1 MQNVPEIVRRRLK
14 AATPSADHSSGSYL
28 SGHHP
33 DANALTAFAERS
45 LGQGERVLVLEHLG
59 RCSDCRDIVA
69 LALPAMEPVATALR
83 PAATGWLTWPA
94 LRWGFVA
101 AGIVAIA
108 ALGVVEYQPRPAT
121 TASSARA
128 RVEVAGRES
137 SPAKDPS
144 LASPVYSARTKKA
157 ANIAAPAP
165 YALTDAAGAT
175 DATLSEKKSRLWAK
189 QPPATV
195 PRPQTGSRHGMVVGG
210 PRGGPLTNGPGM
222 PNQWQQQNAVQN
234 QAAAA
239 TPSSPF
245 AQPQAAGNL
254 SANMHVPAVAETVEV
269 ESQSSQLATQS
280 QTLDASPIDAR
291 QATAQP
297 AAPAQLGE
305 DYAMA
310 RIGKAKPAGAASGAT
325 SGAVASRVA
334 TPAVPQATG
343 GLVLASSGPVP
354 RWTINSTGGLERSLD
369 QGTTWQV
376 VNVNANPMYFTAA
389 TSEQVPGS
397 TSRTK
402 VQKDAFPVFRAVAAS
417 GIDVW
422 AGGTGGALYHSQDA
436 GDHWTRVVPTSSRAI
451 LTGDIISLEFSDME
465 HGKVS
470 TSNAEVWTT
479 TDNGQTWQKQ

>member
-45 LGQGERVLVLEHLG
+45 LGQGERALVLEHLG

-144 LASPVYSARTKKA
+144 LASPVDSARTKKA

-195 PRPQTGSRHGMVVGG
+195 PQPQTGSRHGMVVGG
-210 PRGGPLTNGPGM
+210 PRGGPLNGPGM
-222 PNQWQQQNAVQN
+222 PHQWQQQNAVQN

-239 TPSSPF
+239 APASAF
-245 AQPQAAGNL
+245 AKQQDADNL
-254 SANMHVPAVAETVEV
+254 SANMRLPAVPETVAV
-269 ESQSSQLATQS
+269 ESQSSQLDTQA
-280 QTLDASPIDAR
+280 QTLGRSQIDAR
-291 QATAQP
+291 QATARP
-297 AAPAQLGE
+297 AASEQSGE
-305 DYAMA
+305 DYAVA
-310 RIGKAKPAGAASGAT
+310 RVGKAKPAEAAPDANSGV
-325 SGAVASRVA
+325 VANRVA
-334 TPAVPQATG
+334 APAVPQATG
-343 GLVLASSGPVP
+343 GAVLASSAPVP

-376 VNVNANPMYFTAA
+376 INVNANPVYFTAT
-389 TSEQVPGS
+389 TSVQIPGS

-402 VQKDAFPVFRAVAAS
+402 VQKDASPVFRAVAAS
-417 GIDVW
+417 GVEVW
-422 AGGTGGALYHSQDA
+422 AGGAEGALYHSQDA
-436 GDHWTRVVPTSSRAI
+436 GDHWTRVLPTSSRAI

>member
-28 SGHHP
+28 FGHHP

-310 RIGKAKPAGAASGAT
+310 RVGKAKPAGAASGAT

>member
-1 MQNVPEIVRRRLK
+1 M
-14 AATPSADHSSGSYL
+14 
-28 SGHHP
+28 
-33 DANALTAFAERS
+33 
-45 LGQGERVLVLEHLG
+45 
-59 RCSDCRDIVA
+59 
-69 LALPAMEPVATALR
+69 
-83 PAATGWLTWPA
+83 
-94 LRWGFVA
+94 
-101 AGIVAIA
+101 
-108 ALGVVEYQPRPAT
+108 
-121 TASSARA
+121 A
-128 RVEVAGRES
+128 RV
-137 SPAKDPS
+137 
-144 LASPVYSARTKKA
+144 
-157 ANIAAPAP
+157 
-165 YALTDAAGAT
+165 
-175 DATLSEKKSRLWAK
+175 
-189 QPPATV
+189 
-195 PRPQTGSRHGMVVGG
+195 
-210 PRGGPLTNGPGM
+210 
-222 PNQWQQQNAVQN
+222 
-234 QAAAA
+234 
-239 TPSSPF
+239 
-245 AQPQAAGNL
+245 
-254 SANMHVPAVAETVEV
+254 
-269 ESQSSQLATQS
+269 
-280 QTLDASPIDAR
+280 
-291 QATAQP
+291 
-297 AAPAQLGE
+297 
-305 DYAMA
+305 
-310 RIGKAKPAGAASGAT
+310 GKAKPAGASSGAT